1 MAAGALSREPRFLEL
16 LFARRSVAVALGV
29 FVVVLVACVLA
40 DVVAPADPARMS
52 VRARLT
58 PPGDAYWLGADAFGR
73 DVLSRLLHAGRVSLT
88 IGLGVALISSAIGI
102 VIGLLAGFYRRL
114 DGALSRLIDAM
125 MAFPDIL
132 LAIALVSILGG
143 SIVNVVA
150 ALSIVYAPRIAR
162 IVRASTLV
170 VSVCSL
176 KRSTISLSSAGDRPD
191 PMLLC
196 IASRRSRSA
205 KASSAVWPRRRSVSW
220 SVRSWRLGVGDRT
233 SLTAARWSPFAAARA
248 ARARASVQSVRSMTS
263 RTLARSIC
271 LWLQVLGS
279 WASSSR
285 HASVVLH
292 RAVAGPTILW
302 GSLRASGVGDRRYR
316 VRQPG
321 AAGRGA
327 AKIWPKQG
335 TARALPGYVG
345 DKHISLYW

>member
-170 VSVCSL
+170 VRELPYVEAARALGS
-176 KRSTISLSSAGDRPD
+176 STRTIMTTHVLRNIVSPIVVQSTFIFAYAMLAEAGLSF
-191 PMLLC
+191 
-196 IASRRSRSA
+196 
-205 KASSAVWPRRRSVSW
+205 
-220 SVRSWRLGVGDRT
+220 LGVGVDPATPTWGTMIAEGRQYIDQASFLILFPGIAISVSVL
-233 SLTAARWSPFAAARA
+233 SLQIIGDGLRDAMDPR
-248 ARARASVQSVRSMTS
+248 
-263 RTLARSIC
+263 LAKD
-271 LWLQVLGS
+271 L
-279 WASSSR
+279 
-285 HASVVLH
+285 
-292 RAVAGPTILW
+292 
-302 GSLRASGVGDRRYR
+302 
-316 VRQPG
+316 
-321 AAGRGA
+321 
-327 AKIWPKQG
+327 
-335 TARALPGYVG
+335 
-345 DKHISLYW
+345 